1 MLVQLVLGLSVDRPL
16 TLLTTKN
23 DHRNI
28 FDLCL
33 DHAAIDLRHEIDRH
47 ANKQLVLFTGNVYT
61 VDRCRSNLS
70 YLVDTTKR
78 MINRPMEPKSKDTIH
93 FDHLLLL
100 CLLFDVFVWQKT
112 NVSVFLCIVPSLTS
126 V

>member
-70 YLVDTTKR
+70 
-78 MINRPMEPKSKDTIH
+78 
-93 FDHLLLL
+93 
-100 CLLFDVFVWQKT
+100 
-112 NVSVFLCIVPSLTS
+112 
-126 V
+126 